1 MTMEKEKIYGINC
14 DVSSCVYNRNACEC
28 TAGSIDVC
36 CTCKEP
42 DCCDETQ
49 CKTFKAR
56 S

>member
-1 MTMEKEKIYGINC
+1 MEKEMNHGISCN
-14 DVSSCVYNRNACEC
+14 VSSCVYNKDCCEC
-28 TAGSIDVC
+28 MADSIDVC

-49 CKTFKAR
+49 CRTFKAR